1 MTIHRRRWLGFFAA
15 AMAGAAAARFAGA
28 QAWPARPIRLVVPLP
43 AGGAADI
50 IARLTAVRLERLGQP
65 VIVDNKPGAGTT
77 VGVQSVVTAPPDGH
91 TLLMATTASAIGAT
105 LYEKL
110 PYNFLQDI
118 APVAGLVRFPLVM
131 VVNRSV
137 PASTVAEFIAYARA
151 NPGRINMGSAGT
163 GTIPHLAGDMFKTMT
178 GIDMIHVPY
187 RGEPPALSDMIAGQV
202 QVMFSAVTA
211 SIAHLRSGALRA
223 LGVTTAAR
231 IAVLPDV
238 PTVADTVPGY
248 EAGGWFGVGVPR
260 RVPADIVDKLAG
272 EINLGLADPEVGA
285 RIADLGSAP
294 LSMSPAEFGAF
305 MAAETEKWAKVV
317 KLSGAKPD

>member
-1 MTIHRRRWLGFFAA
+1 MTIHRRRWLKFSAA
-15 AMAGAAAARFAGA
+15 ATAGTAVARLAGA

-50 IARLTAVRLERLGQP
+50 IARIFAARLERLGQP

-77 VGVQSVVTAPPDGH
+77 VGVQSVVTAAPDGH
-91 TLLMATTASAIGAT
+91 TLLVTTTASAIGAT
-105 LYEKL
+105 LYDKL

-118 APVAGLVRFPLVM
+118 APVAGLVRFPLALT
-131 VVNRSV
+131 VNRSV

-151 NPGRINMGSAGT
+151 NPGKINMGSAGT
-163 GTIPHLAGDMFKTMT
+163 GTIPHLAGEMFKTMT

-187 RGEPPALSDMIAGQV
+187 RGEPPALAEMIAGQV

-211 SIAHLRSGALRA
+211 SIAHLRGDTLRA

-238 PTVADTVPGY
+238 PPVADTVPGY
-248 EAGGWFGVGVPR
+248 EASGWFGLGAPR
-260 RVPADIVDKLAG
+260 GVPADIVDKLAR

-285 RIADLGSAP
+285 RLADLGSTP

-317 KLSGAKPD
+317 KLSGAKAD